1 MVVFSRFS
9 IENRKLLILVV
20 WLVLIFY
27 FSTIAGRLALFCR
40 YYTLKFLG
48 NCRPQVDLSGLTLCN
63 EDSAGQTLGKS
74 NRTDFLFF
82 ISFFIVL
89 LAIRNRAV
97 QSVITVNVFHLTPLY
112 VFKFY
117 KWFAQSEWVEEE
129 FTVGTREIMY
139 DYLRGAYKF
148 GKSNVKV
155 RAVNVRKYALPQP
168 MIENTKA
175 WCRFDGVWIG
185 PFLAIKL
192 RTPTTRSSIKYIK
205 RVKLNQFV
213 SVRFAPLSSA
223 RCEIDWT
230 TLTATD
236 RCYFVCHC
244 RTFCT
249 FDFYIWCWTWSA
261 KDPLRV
267 APLRPDGRP
276 PLQCEPFHWCRSLK
290 AVYRR
295 PSHSQSDFRSPH
307 LTTATWF
314 ARLLQKK
321 TPKKK
326 KSY

>member
-117 KWFAQSEWVEEE
+117 K
-129 FTVGTREIMY
+129 
-139 DYLRGAYKF
+139 
-148 GKSNVKV
+148 
-155 RAVNVRKYALPQP
+155 
-168 MIENTKA
+168 
-175 WCRFDGVWIG
+175 
-185 PFLAIKL
+185 
-192 RTPTTRSSIKYIK
+192 
-205 RVKLNQFV
+205 
-213 SVRFAPLSSA
+213 
-223 RCEIDWT
+223 
-230 TLTATD
+230 
-236 RCYFVCHC
+236 
-244 RTFCT
+244 
-249 FDFYIWCWTWSA
+249 
-261 KDPLRV
+261 
-267 APLRPDGRP
+267 
-276 PLQCEPFHWCRSLK
+276 
-290 AVYRR
+290 
-295 PSHSQSDFRSPH
+295 
-307 LTTATWF
+307 
-314 ARLLQKK
+314 
-321 TPKKK
+321 
-326 KSY
+326 